1 MCFKHRASV
10 LDETAPSILEQVGEQ
25 HEFHQFDMDDL
36 SRAVTQFRLLV
47 LKNGN
52 REAFSICE
60 MGRWE
65 VRNGLLNST
74 TLKLVATKTDERME
88 IEILKEVAEG
98 SEENFQKWMVKR
110 KCIRRMLCHPNLLH
124 PLGYVMDENSRLV
137 VHPSFERKTLK
148 NILITNRGSLL
159 WDNCITISV
168 EAARGLAVLHGESPP
183 VGFILCFKDTNI
195 HLDENSKVK
204 LLGFGLTDPRYH
216 LTQILFYDQYFA
228 PEYSDHM
235 YYVSSRLLPKIE
247 DLSPPKYSDQWALE
261 GDVYGLGVTLLELV
275 TYCMI
280 NAPVDIF
287 K

>member
-1 MCFKHRASV
+1 M
-10 LDETAPSILEQVGEQ
+10 DE
-25 HEFHQFDMDDL
+25 
-36 SRAVTQFRLLV
+36 
-47 LKNGN
+47 
-52 REAFSICE
+52 
-60 MGRWE
+60 
-65 VRNGLLNST
+65 
-74 TLKLVATKTDERME
+74 
-88 IEILKEVAEG
+88 
-98 SEENFQKWMVKR
+98 R

-137 VHPSFERKTLK
+137 VHPSFERKTSR

-159 WDNCITISV
+159 WDNCITIFV

-228 PEYSDHM
+228 PEYSA
-235 YYVSSRLLPKIE
+235 YYCPESRICLLPSILLNE
-247 DLSPPKYSDQWALE
+247 ADQWALE